1 MPKLKT
7 HKGAKK
13 RFKVT
18 NNKKIV
24 HRKAYKSHILTKKN
38 AKRKRDLRKST
49 LIDTVDR
56 KRIKRMLPYDF

>member
-13 RFKVT
+13 RFKIT
-18 NNKKIV
+18 KNKKIIYS
-24 HRKAYKSHILTKKN
+24 KAYRGHILTKKS
-38 AKRKRDLRKST
+38 AKRKRELKRPGQIQS
-49 LIDTVDR
+49 VDR

>member
-18 NNKKIV
+18 KNKKIIYS
-24 HRKAYKSHILTKKN
+24 KACRGHILTKKS
-38 AKRKRDLRKST
+38 AKRKRGLRKPGQIQT
-49 LIDTVDR
+49 ADR
-56 KRIKRMLPYDF
+56 NRIKRMLPYDF

>member
-18 NNKKIV
+18 KNKKVIYS
-24 HRKAYKSHILTKKN
+24 KAYRGHILTKKS
-38 AKRKRDLRKST
+38 AKRKRELRKPGQIQSA
-49 LIDTVDR
+49 DR
-56 KRIKRMLPYDF
+56 NRIKRMLPYDF

>member
-18 NNKKIV
+18 KNKKIIYS
-24 HRKAYKSHILTKKN
+24 KAYRGHILTKKS
-38 AKRKRDLRKST
+38 AKRKRALRKPGQIQSA
-49 LIDTVDR
+49 DR
-56 KRIKRMLPYDF
+56 NRIKRMLPYDF